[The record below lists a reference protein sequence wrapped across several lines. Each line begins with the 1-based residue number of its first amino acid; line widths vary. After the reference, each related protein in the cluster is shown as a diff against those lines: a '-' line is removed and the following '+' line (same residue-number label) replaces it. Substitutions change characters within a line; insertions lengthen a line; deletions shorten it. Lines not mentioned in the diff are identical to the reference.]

1 MKLITIKSNFKK
13 GLNIIERLTGKNL
26 TLPILNN
33 ILLKAEKNTLI
44 LKSTDLEIGA
54 EYRTMIKIEEEG
66 KITIPAKILSGL
78 VNFLPDENIE
88 IEVDEKSNTLSLS
101 GKNNK
106 SKIKGLNADDFP
118 IIPQIKNKKEFIE
131 LNSDPFLRGI
141 LKVLNFCS
149 IGQTHPELSGI
160 YFNFQKDKLEL
171 VSTDSFRLAKKD
183 IYYQEKKGKNYS
195 FILPQKAVREVANI
209 ISETNDDP
217 DHDSKMRIYFEP
229 NQIFFDFFSD
239 NTSLSQFR
247 LTSRLIEGDY
257 PNYQEIIPTSFK
269 TQIILDKNEFL
280 NQIKTT
286 SLFSG
291 NTSKIDININPDK
304 ESINFFAQ
312 NVDFGESKSSMK
324 GKVKG
329 EKVETSFNF
338 KYLIDGISNIEDS
351 NVVFELNGDD
361 GPALLKSVNNDN
373 YVYILMPIKA

>member
-338 KYLIDGISNIEDS
+338 KYLIDLLAFFNLLLNLIEFQLDS
-351 NVVFELNGDD
+351 FN
-361 GPALLKSVNNDN
+361 LLFFLKRT
-373 YVYILMPIKA
+373 

>member
-1 MKLITIKSNFKK
+1 MKLTITKSNFKK

-44 LKSTDLEIGA
+44 LKSTDLEVGI
-54 EYRTMIKIEEEG
+54 EYRAMIKTEEEG
-66 KITIPAKILSGL
+66 EITIPAKTISGL
-78 VNFLPDENIE
+78 INFLPDENID
-88 IEVDEKSNTLSLS
+88 IEVDKKNNTLSLS

-106 SKIKGLNADDFP
+106 SKIKGLNATDFP

-160 YFNFQKDKLEL
+160 YFDFQKDKLEL

-183 IYYQEKKGKNYS
+183 IYYQNKKGKNYS

-209 ISETNDDP
+209 ISEINSNSNT
-217 DHDSKMRIYFEP
+217 DSKIKIYFEP
-229 NQIFFDFFSD
+229 NQIFFDFLLDDLPFP
-239 NTSLSQFR
+239 QFR

-269 TQIILDKNEFL
+269 TQAILNKDEFL
-280 NQIKTT
+280 NQVKAT

-291 NTSKIDININPDK
+291 NISKIDIDINSNK
-304 ESINFFAQ
+304 ELINFFAR
-312 NVDFGESKSSMK
+312 DIDLGESKSSIK
-324 GKVKG
+324 GKIKG
-329 EKVETSFNF
+329 EEVKTSFNF
-338 KYLIDGISNIEDS
+338 KYLIDGISNIDDS
-351 NVVFELNGDD
+351 DIVFELNGED
-361 GPALLKSVNNDN
+361 GPALLKSLNNTD
-373 YVYILMPIKA
+373 YIYILMPIKA

>member
-1 MKLITIKSNFKK
+1 
-13 GLNIIERLTGKNL
+13 
-26 TLPILNN
+26 
-33 ILLKAEKNTLI
+33 
-44 LKSTDLEIGA
+44 
-54 EYRTMIKIEEEG
+54 
-66 KITIPAKILSGL
+66 
-78 VNFLPDENIE
+78 
-88 IEVDEKSNTLSLS
+88 
-101 GKNNK
+101 
-106 SKIKGLNADDFP
+106 
-118 IIPQIKNKKEFIE
+118 
-131 LNSDPFLRGI
+131 
-141 LKVLNFCS
+141 
-149 IGQTHPELSGI
+149 
-160 YFNFQKDKLEL
+160 
-171 VSTDSFRLAKKD
+171 
-183 IYYQEKKGKNYS
+183 
-195 FILPQKAVREVANI
+195 
-209 ISETNDDP
+209 
-217 DHDSKMRIYFEP
+217 MRIYFEP

>member
-88 IEVDEKSNTLSLS
+88 IEVDEKTNTLSLS

-209 ISETNDDP
+209 ISETNNDP
-217 DHDSKMRIYFEP
+217 DYDSKMRIYFEP

-291 NTSKIDININPDK
+291 NTSKIDININPEK

-351 NVVFELNGDD
+351 NVVFELNRDD
-361 GPALLKSVNNDN
+361 GPALLKSANNDN

>member
-229 NQIFFDFFSD
+229 NQIFFDFFSE
-239 NTSLSQFR
+239 NTSLSQFT

-291 NTSKIDININPDK
+291 NTSKIDININPEK